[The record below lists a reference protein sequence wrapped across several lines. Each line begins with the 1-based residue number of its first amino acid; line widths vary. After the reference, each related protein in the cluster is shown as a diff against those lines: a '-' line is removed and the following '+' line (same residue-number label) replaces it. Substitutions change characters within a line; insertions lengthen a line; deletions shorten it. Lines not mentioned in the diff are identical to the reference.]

1 MVIGVGSLEKWGEAY
16 KPGDITKSMS
26 QSIMARRKRE
36 EEEKKEIDYLH
47 LFKTYGLAGMAQLG
61 GQEIAKAVVSPV
73 MKGIQSVAK
82 DVFVDPYTRKTT
94 AFLSAQVPN
103 TNIELPKDLDVKK
116 LGLSPLTT
124 GQETALESLDPEAF
138 DTAFKSQKEAM
149 QRQEVTIASGTMN
162 KRMIN
167 QANNM
172 ADKYN
177 TNLAHMTAETNKGLS
192 KRQVLEE
199 GLITKMLPEIRANL
213 RNQVAARGEEL
224 NIDKFSDTQLRTI
237 AHQLVNEPVFYKD
250 SEGTLFDAESFE
262 RLSLAH
268 DVKRKGTGLPLR
280 LNTSLLDLREASY
293 NEFNKT
299 IELIP
304 GGVANIKAFP
314 QTVAAAATSSN
325 MFDAALD
332 WGKNLG
338 KTDLR
343 KQGRIVQLNAFEDI
357 DLTTKEGKELIKL
370 NPEMEVLKRMS
381 GQFRTAHERHEWLKS
396 VNSTAMIE
404 KAMKRH
410 DMLKLAKTIAT
421 DTTIEEEIEFRRN
434 EDGSGD
440 YVEKTKLMKDFGGQ
454 KIVVSEET
462 EMLHNSDDR
471 DGRLLGSNLQ
481 KSAHTNLNNIL
492 KATLSEDGRQYVRN
506 HVAKLYENPE
516 WKPFLTDGTGAMLNE
531 FSSDLNIEQYSYYAN
546 LISKTFA
553 LEEGRYGL
561 KQSEATNEAFKM
573 FIGKFDTQWTEYR
586 IAQAAYGNIKK
597 SITTQRGVVY
607 DNSWMFVKGDKKNNF
622 DVRRFISQKGTIID
636 GSIPQKQIDQA
647 KAVGIPERALR
658 KHVTDLHSR
667 LKNQPAAEATLNEK
681 FAVLHSLHKDF
692 NILTRQKELL
702 SSEERERAL
711 KIGVDEKYIYSPV
724 EIIKEADKPPV
735 VTSTRSPYDRVNVSD
750 ETRTEKNQGINLN
763 MDSFLVPNQNI
774 SILETLKAR
783 ERRIRGRQ

>member
-1 MVIGVGSLEKWGEAY
+1 MVIGVGSLEKWGKAY
-16 KPGDITKSMS
+16 KPGDITTAMS
-26 QSIMARRKRE
+26 QGIRAS
-36 EEEKKEIDYLH
+36 EKEKEKKEKEIDYLH
-47 LFKTYGLAGMAQLG
+47 LLKTYGLAGMAQLG
-61 GQEIAKAVVSPV
+61 GQEFAKAVVSPAI
-73 MKGIQSVAK
+73 KGIQSVAK
-82 DVFVDPYTRKTT
+82 DVFVDPYTRRTA

-116 LGLSPLTT
+116 LGRSPLTT

-138 DTAFKSQKEAM
+138 DKAFKSQKEAM

-162 KRMIN
+162 RRMIN
-167 QANNM
+167 QANNI
-172 ADKYN
+172 ADTYN
-177 TNLAHMTAETNKGLS
+177 TNLAHMTTETNKGLS

-213 RNQVAARGEEL
+213 RKQAAAQGKEL
-224 NIDKFSDTQLRTI
+224 NIDKFSESQLRTI

-250 SEGTLFDAESFE
+250 SEGTLFDAKAFE
-262 RLSLAH
+262 RLSLDH
-268 DVKRKGTGLPLR
+268 DVRRKGTGLPLR
-280 LNTSLLDLREASY
+280 FNTSLLDVREASY

-314 QTVAAAATSSN
+314 QTIAAAATSSN

-343 KQGRIVQLNAFEDI
+343 EQGRIVQLNAFEDI

-370 NPEMEVLKRMS
+370 NPEMEVLKRIS

-421 DTTIEEEIEFRRN
+421 DTTIEETTEFQRN
-434 EDGSGD
+434 KDGSVD
-440 YVEKTKLMKDFGGQ
+440 YVGKTKLTTDFAGK
-454 KIVVSEET
+454 KIAVEEQM
-462 EMLHNSDDR
+462 ELLHNTDDR

-492 KATLSEDGRQYVRN
+492 KATVSEEGRRYMRN
-506 HVAKLYENPE
+506 HVAELYSKNPE
-516 WKPFLTDGTGAMLNE
+516 WKTFLTDGTGQMLNE
-531 FSSDLNIEQYSYYAN
+531 FSSDLTVEQYTYYAN

-553 LEEGRYGL
+553 LEGGRYGL

-573 FIGKFDTQWTEYR
+573 FINKFDREWTEYK
-586 IAQAAYGNIKK
+586 IAQAAYGDIKK
-597 SITTQRGVVY
+597 SITNQQGDGY
-607 DNSWMFVKGDKKNNF
+607 DNSWMFVKGDKKNDF
-622 DVRRFISQKGTIID
+622 DVKRFISQKGTIID
-636 GSIPQKQIDQA
+636 NSIPQKQIDQA
-647 KAVGIPERALR
+647 EAVGIPKRELR

-667 LKNQPAAEATLNEK
+667 FKKQPAAQANLNEK
-681 FAVLHSLHKDF
+681 FAVLHSLYKDF

-702 SSEERERAL
+702 SPAERARAL
-711 KIGVDEKYIYSPV
+711 KIGVDEKYIDASA
-724 EIIKEADKPPV
+724 EIIKEADEPPV
-735 VTSTRSPYDRVNVSD
+735 IESRVNVSD
-750 ETRTEKNQGINLN
+750 ETRAEENQGMNLN
-763 MDSFLVPNQNI
+763 TDSLLAPDQNT
-774 SILETLKAR
+774 SILDTLTAKEREIR
-783 ERRIRGRQ
+783 ERGR